1 MKWAALLK
9 IGHTFLRHTV
19 VVPCVDKED
28 TKIVYLMSIIL
39 TQLIKFI
46 GDIRKTIFVCYDGES
61 IE

>member
-1 MKWAALLK
+1 M
-9 IGHTFLRHTV
+9 RHTV